1 MDAPPRARRRAE
13 IQREELRMKE
23 PPAPPEI
30 ERIEAG
36 DLRDNDRLGELYVQ
50 AAARR
55 YWPNSAA
62 AMLEFAAL
70 AEKALAD
77 DAEGTPG

>member
-1 MDAPPRARRRAE
+1 
-13 IQREELRMKE
+13 MKE
-23 PPAPPEI
+23 LPAPPEI

-50 AAARR
+50 AVARR

-70 AEKALAD
+70 AEKGLAD
-77 DAEGTPG
+77 DVEGIPGKLFYALVKRKDGATVT